1 MFAHNRV
8 HHVNLNHCE
17 VFHYYVCKSKTNSY
31 SFMYAHPRPNFAQKC
46 VQTKEK
52 CYTLMGQLHLYLKS
66 GAVIPVPTE
75 YHQVHWFLSFPI
87 EKSSLLCVNGIEI
100 GEDPGKTWSSRCVE
114 KKFPLHTLSCFAHAL
129 IVLCTPAIDR
139 NGRQHNSSPFYR
151 AFQNVF
157 PILISVI
164 LISKCFPW
172 RWVRE
177 FSGDSC

>member
-1 MFAHNRV
+1 MLTLYTSTVGLIFSHIGGHRMTTWILTMMKCCTLMCAN
-8 HHVNLNHCE
+8 
-17 VFHYYVCKSKTNSY
+17 
-31 SFMYAHPRPNFAQKC
+31 PRPSVTVLC
-46 VQTKEK
+46 VPTQGFQTKMLFSDGPS
-52 CYTLMGQLHLYLKS
+52 LMGQLHTYLIS
-66 GAVIPVPTE
+66 GAVITVPIE
-75 YHQVHWFLSFPI
+75 YYQVHWFLSFPI

-157 PILISVI
+157 PILISEI
-164 LISKCFPW
+164 WI
-172 RWVRE
+172 
-177 FSGDSC
+177 